1 MMEKVKGVLST
12 MMEKL
17 TAKRGSGSN
26 GGAIGKE
33 VKPNKNIILVS
44 ILAIAVILTLSIYF
58 LMNGKHDKELRDEYR
73 ARINEMNS
81 KLQTAN
87 TKGYANDKETANAI
101 LEQIETEARDILE
114 DDYFRTEILDLM
126 QRVQETRDSINNTT
140 RLEEVP
146 PYVDLSSKNSEIEA
160 LGLMNMDDNFFAYEY
175 NMLYEVILDQ
185 ILEPKKID
193 ETEVVTKGTAMEDQG
208 ILVFLTQ
215 SGRVIE
221 YNNGQ
226 FSFANTA
233 DESWKSGVDIMAYGK
248 YIYILNPNDNQ
259 IYKYSRLRSSYSS
272 VTEYNLDANLSGAIS
287 MAIDGNIY
295 VLKKGGEIVKIF
307 KSKKQDFA
315 IEDLATDLSEAT
327 QIFTTPELNNMY
339 ILDPVNKRVVV
350 AEKEVG
356 PGARYKEQLF
366 FEELNDIKSIYVN
379 KKEDK
384 IYVLT
389 KKAIYETDI

>member
-1 MMEKVKGVLST
+1 MEKVKGVLST

-287 MAIDGNIY
+287 MAIDGNI
-295 VLKKGGEIVKIF
+295 
-307 KSKKQDFA
+307 
-315 IEDLATDLSEAT
+315 
-327 QIFTTPELNNMY
+327 FTISP
-339 ILDPVNKRVVV
+339 P
-350 AEKEVG
+350 
-356 PGARYKEQLF
+356 F
-366 FEELNDIKSIYVN
+366 FN
-379 KKEDK
+379 
-384 IYVLT
+384 T
-389 KKAIYETDI
+389 